1 MIFKARLDLTFNK
14 IYCIHKNLLRV
25 WRQEASRD
33 KIRERNNKKNNK
45 YKMFFARKKLKGKN
59 LPMEEVNSVILSEIR
74 YLY

>member
-14 IYCIHKNLLRV
+14 IYYIYKNLLRV

-45 YKMFFARKKLKGKN
+45 YKMLFARKKLKGKN